1 MGKVRTL
8 AGVAALLTAG
18 ALSPHYRAVAQAQ
31 TPATLSSCSGT
42 FVPSPMQGRYSGTW
56 SSDALYHFQVFNTDL
71 HLEIAIQGSLSAYV
85 GSDGTVTGS
94 ASGTVNAPITHDGAQ
109 DVSSGYGTISGSV
122 TGKLNPSGALLVLA
136 HPVIDMH
143 WGTFVAG
150 GYTVEKFI
158 TMPDYSLPQGSSD
171 CISSGGSIS
180 EQNFPVMQII
190 ADGANET
197 TYAPGMGVASGT
209 WNLQSDKSS
218 QFTALSRRVE
228 AFIATSDSLL
238 NDSSQPLSAGST
250 NREIAAP
257 LKSLVADIQA
267 DPDTSRCL
275 LERLAAWEAAAVT
288 KLLHPDVSAPLSSNL
303 SALRGAGDL
312 VRSALEL
319 DTLCHLASTGVSDAV
334 GSALS
339 DAIDRSVSQRQWAAL
354 ILLVRESI
362 IIGVP
367 VQTRVAA
374 DLHGL
379 LSGSKGSAAMLELAR
394 VSYAL
399 GDDADSA
406 TAAARLTALAKL
418 GLPLKHRKPQKK
430 KKPTNKPAPTPTAT
444 PKPKATLRQILTSHL
459 TPVSL
464 VISGDQGTWAPVAG
478 ASSYVVTV
486 KTSTGLAWSW
496 AGAETSAHVGDT
508 SLDGVAGS
516 ADDLPPQLDL
526 SGAQWTVLA
535 LGAQGR
541 VVAGTF
547 RKGS

>member
-94 ASGTVNAPITHDGAQ
+94 ATGTVNAPITHDGAQ

-158 TMPDYSLPQGSSD
+158 TMPDYSLAQGSSD
-171 CISSGGSIS
+171 CISAGGSIS

-197 TYAPGMGVASGT
+197 TYAPGIGVASGT

-218 QFTALSRRVE
+218 QFNALSTRVDS
-228 AFIATSDSLL
+228 FIATSNALL
-238 NDSSQPLSAGST
+238 NGISMPLSAGST
-250 NREIAAP
+250 NRDIAAP
-257 LKSLVADIQA
+257 LKSLVAEIQA

-288 KLLHPDVSAPLSSNL
+288 KLLHLNSAPVSSNL
-303 SALRGAGDL
+303 SALREAGDL

-354 ILLVRESI
+354 ALLVRESI
-362 IIGVP
+362 IIGVS

-418 GLPLKHRKPQKK
+418 GSPLQHRKPQKK
-430 KKPTNKPAPTPTAT
+430 KKPTNKPKPTPTAT
-444 PKPKATLRQILTSHL
+444 PKPKATLRQILTGHL
-459 TPVSL
+459 TPVAL
-464 VISGDQGTWAPVAG
+464 AISGDQSTWTPVPG
-478 ASSYVVTV
+478 ASSYVVTA
-486 KTSTGLAWSW
+486 KTSSGLAWSW
-496 AGAETSAHVGDT
+496 SGTQTSAHVGDT
-508 SLDGVAGS
+508 SLDGVASS
-516 ADDLPPQLDL
+516 ADDLPPQVDL

-541 VVAGTF
+541 VVGGTF